1 MCHTVTKQVF
11 EGAED
16 VLKILDLCDL
26 FIRDSTLGTFKPRLT
41 FVRTLLEHLQVKQT
55 QIVRAE
61 PAVLTRLQQ
70 SINALSF
77 VHGYYTQFE
86 SKLD

>member
-1 MCHTVTKQVF
+1 MLIKDDAPNAVRLCHTVTKQVF
-11 EGAED
+11 EGVED

-55 QIVRAE
+55 QIVRAA
-61 PAVLTRLQQ
+61 PAVLTRLQ
-70 SINALSF
+70 
-77 VHGYYTQFE
+77 
-86 SKLD
+86 